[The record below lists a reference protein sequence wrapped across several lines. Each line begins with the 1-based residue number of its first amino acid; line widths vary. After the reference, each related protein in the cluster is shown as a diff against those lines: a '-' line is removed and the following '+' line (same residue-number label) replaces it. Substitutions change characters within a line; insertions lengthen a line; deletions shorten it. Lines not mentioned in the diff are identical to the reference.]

1 MKDKYPTTRGLLIVI
16 LSLLTSIFV
25 IKNYRTYLYNEKIR
39 KNLKLSLV
47 NGSYIEYGDKI
58 NPLDLVEEVTY
69 GEISKMPTNIDTTK
83 VGPTRL
89 TYQLTKEDVSKEISL
104 LVEVKDTKKPV
115 IKIEKEIVTIG
126 IGEVYDFKNNVLS
139 VADEVD
145 GELVY
150 NKGELTNGTYIIK
163 SNLNNKMPG
172 TYQVNVRA
180 LDKNNNLEVKSFD
193 IKVINKSKTI
203 FKNNIVT
210 IYTGNNYNINNNILK
225 VIDSSNNIL
234 SIINKGNGYYKV
246 SSNLNINK
254 SGSYKVNV
262 EIFDKYNNKAVF
274 SYSIVVKE
282 KPIVRVVNHSVNVD
296 SNMLINNAKK
306 YLGYKYVY
314 GGNSPSTGF
323 DCSGFIQYVFS
334 ISGVYIGR
342 TTKDQLYAGNS
353 VSRNEMKPGDIL
365 VWSDRRDGSPTH
377 TAIYIGNNQMIH
389 AANQKLGV
397 EIRQINNWNGRI
409 ISIRRV

>member
-69 GEISKMPTNIDTTK
+69 GEISKMPINIDTTK

>member
-234 SIINKGNGYYKV
+234 SIINKGNGYYRV

-282 KPIVRVVNHSVNVD
+282 KPIVRVVNYSVNVD

>member
-234 SIINKGNGYYKV
+234 SIINKGNGYYRV